1 MFKIFALAKT
11 HCNNNNIKNNIN
23 NKNNK
28 GLLFAEHSCTLA
40 EAHFGTFALG
50 LFCRKVLGPHSLVGH
65 TLVVRP
71 GHWKLKLKDLK
82 HIIITILT
90 SMMMIAMTYIY

>member
-1 MFKIFALAKT
+1 MSLLNGADGTDIFG
-11 HCNNNNIKNNIN
+11 IN
-23 NKNNK
+23 Y
-28 GLLFAEHSCTLA
+28 LLFAEHSCTLA

-82 HIIITILT
+82 HIIITIVT
-90 SMMMIAMTYIY
+90 YMMMITMTYIY